1 MDVEE
6 HVNKRLTSRLALTIG
21 ALALLATGA
30 TGCRAEADLPGL
42 EILPGMVDS
51 VPVDPYDRDP
61 LGKGHYSIY
70 KAPEGS
76 VPHGY
81 VPFRYGKDKK
91 EAERAGRELLS
102 PLQGSAADL
111 KRGQFVFDTWCA
123 VCHGPKGEGDG
134 PVIGA
139 GRFPGPP
146 SLLADRARN
155 LADGHLFH
163 IVTHG
168 QGIMP
173 SYAVQVRPADRWKAI
188 AWVRKLQGQG
198 GAK

>member
-6 HVNKRLTSRLALTIG
+6 TVNKRPTIRF
-21 ALALLATGA
+21 ALALGVLALVASTTA
-30 TGCRAEADLPGL
+30 GCRAEGDLPG
-42 EILPGMVDS
+42 IVVLPGMVDS

-61 LGKGHYSIY
+61 LGKGGFSIY
-70 KAPEGS
+70 KAPEGT
-76 VPHGY
+76 
-81 VPFRYGKDKK
+81 VPFGSKPFRFGKDAK
-91 EAERAGRELLS
+91 EATRAGVELS
-102 PLQGSAADL
+102 TPLQGTAEEL
-111 KRGQFVFDTWCA
+111 KRGQFVYETWCA

-146 SLLADRARN
+146 SLLAERARK
-155 LADGHLFH
+155 LPDGHLFH
-163 IVTHG
+163 IVSRG

-198 GAK
+198 GAQ

>member
-6 HVNKRLTSRLALTIG
+6 TVNKRPTIRLAL
-21 ALALLATGA
+21 ALCVLAVCHTA
-30 TGCRAEADLPGL
+30 GCRAEGDLPGL
-42 EILPGMVDS
+42 VVLPGMVES
-51 VPVDPYDRDP
+51 VPVDPYERDR

-70 KAPEGS
+70 KAPEGT
-76 VPHGY
+76 
-81 VPFRYGKDKK
+81 VPFGYSPLHFGADAK
-91 EAERAGRELLS
+91 EATRAGQELHS
-102 PLQGSAADL
+102 PLEGNADEL
-111 KRGQFVFDTWCA
+111 KRGQFVFETWCA

-146 SLLADRARN
+146 SLLAERARK
-155 LADGHLFH
+155 LPDGHLFH
-163 IVTHG
+163 IISRG

-188 AWVRKLQGQG
+188 AWVRKLQG